1 MKNKNIVPLLILAG
15 AGYYFL
21 TQRKRKRGIVTLG
34 PLEKSSEEEF
44 SRAEVVPEQK
54 PKTLVAKAAALV
66 KKAASTPEGKSLIR
80 KGVKAVTQKKQ
91 LKKLGATY
99 L

>member
-21 TQRKRKRGIVTLG
+21 TQRKKKKGIDTLV
-34 PLEKSSEEEF
+34 PLEKSSEEEV
-44 SRAEVVPEQK
+44 SRGLEVPEEK
-54 PKTLVAKAAALV
+54 PKTLFAKAASLV

-80 KGVKAVTQKKQ
+80 KGVKAVTKKKQ

>member
-1 MKNKNIVPLLILAG
+1 MKNKNIIPILILAG
-15 AGYYFL
+15 AGYYFY
-21 TQRKRKRGIVTLG
+21 TQSKKKKGTVT
-34 PLEKSSEEEF
+34 PLEKSSAEEF
-44 SRAEVVPEQK
+44 SKAEVVPEQK
-54 PKTLVAKAAALV
+54 PKTLFAKAAALV
-66 KKAASTPEGKSLIR
+66 KRAASTPEGKSLIK

>member
-1 MKNKNIVPLLILAG
+1 MKKNLLPIIIALG
-15 AGYYFL
+15 AGYYFF
-21 TQRKRKRGIVTLG
+21 TKSKKKKGIVTLG

-44 SRAEVVPEQK
+44 SKGETVEQK
-54 PKTLVAKAAALV
+54 PKTLFAKAASLV
-66 KKAASTPEGKSLIR
+66 KKAASTPEGKRLLR